1 MKKVLLTAAVL
12 GAALAAR
19 AEDGAKR
26 EFPAQGVKTIRVQT
40 ESGDIQIRAGA
51 KLAVEVVDDKKP
63 ELCLLT
69 LEVQGDAL
77 VLKAE
82 SARRYFVP
90 GPGCGAGFRVTAPAA
105 LSLEAKTGS
114 GNVVLDGMSGEA
126 ALAAGSGHISGTL
139 SGRLTAKSGSGGMEL
154 KGLMGGADAKSG
166 SGGVTLIWAK
176 APAESVSVKSGSGSV
191 VLAFPAGTKLQAS
204 QAAGS
209 GSAVNT
215 LGETPGAPLKVS
227 VMTGS
232 GDSTIEA
239 AKEQP

>member
-1 MKKVLLTAAVL
+1 MKKALLTAVVL

-40 ESGDIQIRAGA
+40 EGGDVEVRAGA
-51 KLAVEVVDDKKP
+51 KLAVEVVDNKKP

-82 SARRYFVP
+82 STRRYFVP

-105 LSLEAKTGS
+105 LSLAAMSGS
-114 GNVVLDGMSGEA
+114 GNVVLGGMDGEA
-126 ALAAGSGHISGTL
+126 TLATGSGRISGAL
-139 SGRLTAKSGSGGMEL
+139 SGRLTAKSGSGGVEL
-154 KGLMGGADAKSG
+154 KGLTSGAVVKTG
-166 SGGVTLIWAK
+166 SGDVTLTWAK
-176 APAESVSVKSGSGSV
+176 APAESVAVKCGSGSAI
-191 VLAFPAGTKLQAS
+191 LAFPAGTKLEAD

-209 GSAVNT
+209 GTAVNR
-215 LGETPGAPLKVS
+215 LGQTPGAPLKVS

-239 AKEQP
+239 AK

>member
-1 MKKVLLTAAVL
+1 MKKTLLTAAVL

-26 EFPAQGVKTIRVQT
+26 EYPAQGVKTIRVQT
-40 ESGDIQIRAGA
+40 ESGSIEVRAGA
-51 KLAVEVVDDKKP
+51 KLAVEVVDNKKP

-82 SARRYFVP
+82 SARRYFLP

-126 ALAAGSGHISGTL
+126 ALASGSGHISGTL
-139 SGRLTAKSGSGGMEL
+139 SGRLTAKSGSGG
-154 KGLMGGADAKSG
+154 
-166 SGGVTLIWAK
+166 VTLVWAK
-176 APAESVSVKSGSGSV
+176 APAESVSVKCGSGSV

-239 AKEQP
+239 AN

>member
-1 MKKVLLTAAVL
+1 MKKALLTAVVL

-19 AEDGAKR
+19 AEDGAAR

-40 ESGDIQIRAGA
+40 ESGNIEVHAGA
-51 KLAVEVVDDKKP
+51 KLAVEVVDNKKP

-69 LEVQGDAL
+69 LEVQGDSL

-114 GNVVLDGMSGEA
+114 GNVALDGMSGAA
-126 ALAAGSGHISGTL
+126 ALAAGSGHIAGILAGSL
-139 SGRLTAKSGSGGMEL
+139 IAKSGSGGLNL
-154 KGLMGGADAKSG
+154 KGLTGGADVKSG
-166 SGGVTLIWAK
+166 SGGVTLVWAK
-176 APAESVSVKSGSGSV
+176 APAGSVAVKSGSGDV
-191 VLAFPAGTKLQAS
+191 VLAFPAGTKLQS
-204 QAAGS
+204 RQVAGS

-215 LGETPGAPLKVS
+215 LGEVPDAPLKVS
-227 VMTGS
+227 VITGS

-239 AKEQP
+239 AKK

>member
-1 MKKVLLTAAVL
+1 MKKYFLAAAVL
-12 GAALAAR
+12 SAALAAR
-19 AEDGAKR
+19 AENATKR

-40 ESGDIQIRAGA
+40 ESGSIEVRAGA
-51 KLAVEVVDDKKP
+51 KLAVEVVDNKKP

-105 LSLEAKTGS
+105 LSLAAKSGS
-114 GNVVLDGMSGEA
+114 GNVVLDGMSGET
-126 ALAAGSGHISGTL
+126 ALATGSGRISGTS
-139 SGRLTAKSGSGGMEL
+139 SGRLS
-154 KGLMGGADAKSG
+154 AKSG

-176 APAESVSVKSGSGSV
+176 APAESVSVKCGSGDV

-204 QAAGS
+204 QVAGS
-209 GSAVNT
+209 GSTANK

-227 VMTGS
+227 VITGS

-239 AKEQP
+239 AN